1 MQKWTSWLTIKI
13 WSTIVILVELNKSTI
28 IFNKNLR
35 AFWSLQQELNEILKN
50 QESCGIEELW
60 RFRVKFGI
68 IGTWYR
74 GVWQLAPAAAVK
86 HLARKM
92 NKFWESSTFL
102 YSSTILIIP
111 SGKRPFVNFCT
122 KLDTALIFAP
132 CARIRF
138 TSVNLTIFFFFA
150 HTSCLWM
157 KPCLK
162 I

>member
-102 YSSTILIIP
+102 YNLNHPEWKEALCQLLHKIGHCTH
-111 SGKRPFVNFCT
+111 FCSM
-122 KLDTALIFAP
+122 
-132 CARIRF
+132 C
-138 TSVNLTIFFFFA
+138 SY
-150 HTSCLWM
+150 
-157 KPCLK
+157 
-162 I
+162 